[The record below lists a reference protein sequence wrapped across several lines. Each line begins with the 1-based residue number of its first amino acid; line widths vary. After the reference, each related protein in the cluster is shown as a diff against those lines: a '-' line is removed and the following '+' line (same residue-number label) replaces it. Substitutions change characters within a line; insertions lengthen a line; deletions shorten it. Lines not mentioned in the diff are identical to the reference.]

1 MERVNGR
8 FKNDVNG
15 FTQELLALQKQIKL
29 YPASY
34 QVKQDDQDSLSQVLD
49 ELFEDRERFR
59 DDIAT

>member
-34 QVKQDDQDSLSQVLD
+34 QVKQGDQDSLSQVLD